1 MKFKEPTLFAVLS
14 QNLMTILPK
23 NLEGIILEIT

>member
-1 MKFKEPTLFAVLS
+1 MKFKEPILFAVLS
-14 QNLMTILPK
+14 QNLMAVLSK